1 MEADPS
7 DVGELDEFE
16 RLFVL
21 EYPVIFR
28 SAYLIV
34 GDRDLAG
41 EITQEAFC
49 RLLMRWNRIRRY
61 DRPGAWVRLVA
72 VRLAR
77 RSRDRRVVEAS
88 EVFVGNAMPDDPLA
102 DRLILEAAVLQLPRA
117 QRVAVVLHYLDDLPI
132 ADVAAALGCRPS
144 TARVH
149 LHRARTRLAELLGE
163 AVRDDA

>member
-1 MEADPS
+1 MEADPI
-7 DVGELDEFE
+7 DVGELEEFE
-16 RLFVL
+16 QLFVL

-34 GDRDLAG
+34 GDRDLAR

-49 RLLMRWNRIRRY
+49 RMLMRWNRIRRY

-77 RSRDRRVVEAS
+77 RSRDRRVLEAGEFS
-88 EVFVGNAMPDDPLA
+88 GGYVMPDDPLA

-132 ADVAAALGCRPS
+132 ADVAAALGCRPA

>member
-7 DVGELDEFE
+7 DVGELEEFE

-34 GDRDLAG
+34 GDRDLAR

-77 RSRDRRVVEAS
+77 RSRDRRVVEVRGGSGGTATP
-88 EVFVGNAMPDDPLA
+88 EDPLA

-132 ADVAAALGCRPS
+132 ADVAAALGCRPA

-163 AVRDDA
+163 TVRDDA

>member
-1 MEADPS
+1 MEADPI
-7 DVGELDEFE
+7 DVGELEEFE
-16 RLFVL
+16 QLFVL

-34 GDRDLAG
+34 VDRDLAR

-49 RLLMRWNRIRRY
+49 RMLMRWNRIRRY

-77 RSRDRRVVEAS
+77 RSRDRRGVEAGEFS
-88 EVFVGNAMPDDPLA
+88 GGYVIPDDPLA

-117 QRVAVVLHYLDDLPI
+117 QRVA
-132 ADVAAALGCRPS
+132 
-144 TARVH
+144 
-149 LHRARTRLAELLGE
+149 
-163 AVRDDA
+163 